1 MAGKSFLNHNY
12 SVWTDRDITMKNELD
27 PSKVLQAYEN
37 VMNNGSPTEF
47 GKIYEGV
54 EAFSDY
60 DGYNVFLRGNGV
72 ELKVGFHNTYHLEYE
87 QEHLKETFLKKI
99 AMLAK

>member
-1 MAGKSFLNHNY
+1 
-12 SVWTDRDITMKNELD
+12 MKNDLD
-27 PSKVLQAYEN
+27 ATKVLQAYEC
-37 VMNNGSPTEF
+37 VMNNGTPTEF
-47 GKIYEGV
+47 GKMYEGV

-72 ELKVGFHNTYHLEYE
+72 ELKVGFHNTYQLEYD
-87 QEHLKETFLKKI
+87 QEHLKDSFLKKV

>member
-1 MAGKSFLNHNY
+1 ME
-12 SVWTDRDITMKNELD
+12 NELD
-27 PSKVLQAYEN
+27 PTKVLQAYEC
-37 VMNNGSPTEF
+37 VMNNGTPTEF

-72 ELKVGFHNTYHLEYE
+72 ELKVGFHNTYHLEYD
-87 QEHLKETFLKKI
+87 QEHLRDSFLKKV

>member
-1 MAGKSFLNHNY
+1 
-12 SVWTDRDITMKNELD
+12 MKNELD

-60 DGYNVFLRGNGV
+60 DGYNVF
-72 ELKVGFHNTYHLEYE
+72 
-87 QEHLKETFLKKI
+87 
-99 AMLAK
+99 

>member
-1 MAGKSFLNHNY
+1 
-12 SVWTDRDITMKNELD
+12 MKNDLD
-27 PSKVLQAYEN
+27 SSKVLQAYEC
-37 VMNNGSPTEF
+37 VMNNGTPTEH

-72 ELKVGFHNTYHLEYE
+72 ELKVGFHNTYHLEYD
-87 QEHLKETFLKKI
+87 QEHLRDSFLKKV
-99 AMLAK
+99 AFLAK

>member
-1 MAGKSFLNHNY
+1 
-12 SVWTDRDITMKNELD
+12 MKNELD
-27 PSKVLQAYEN
+27 PTKILHAYEAIIE
-37 VMNNGSPTEF
+37 NGTPTEY

-60 DGYNVFLRGNGV
+60 DGYSIYLRGNGV
-72 ELKVGFHNTYHLEYE
+72 ELKVGFHNTYHLEYD
-87 QEHLKETFLKKI
+87 QEHLKESFLKKV

>member
-1 MAGKSFLNHNY
+1 
-12 SVWTDRDITMKNELD
+12 MKNELD
-27 PSKVLQAYEN
+27 PSKVLSAYEN
-37 VMNNGSPTEF
+37 VMNNGTPTEF

-72 ELKVGFHNTYHLEYE
+72 ELKIGFHNTYNLEYN
-87 QEHLKETFLKKI
+87 QEHLKESFLKKI